1 MNYVDACSFFATFYS
16 QEILDSISS
25 LAFCERTL
33 GLKPLPL
40 LDQVHQRAYNKGYQ
54 LAIEKINRQAA
65 SIPWSKITC

>member
-33 GLKPLPL
+33 GLKPLL
-40 LDQVHQRAYNKGYQ
+40 LRDEVHQRAYDKGYQ
-54 LAIEKINRQAA
+54 LGIKEMNRQAA